1 MEEMGLAQGMAQQG
15 QRQIP
20 TVQQIVTLLLQGME
34 PEELLEQGVPEE
46 LIMAAME
53 EISKSMQPQPEQS
66 GLAATM
72 VAPEQGQ

>member
-1 MEEMGLAQGMAQQG
+1 MGAEHRIKDGIDMK
-15 QRQIP
+15 
-20 TVQQIVTLLLQGME
+20 
-34 PEELLEQGVPEE
+34 E

-72 VAPEQGQ
+72 IAPEQGL